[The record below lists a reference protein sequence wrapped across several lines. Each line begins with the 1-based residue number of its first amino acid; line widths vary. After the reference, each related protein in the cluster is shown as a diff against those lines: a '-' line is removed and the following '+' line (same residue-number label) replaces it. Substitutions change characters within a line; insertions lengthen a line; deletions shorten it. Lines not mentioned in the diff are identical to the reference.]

1 MQRLCAEQ
9 YNRSQIS
16 LITWPEKG
24 EMTDRRKVDLV
35 EISYLKSNSLF
46 KNMEVNK
53 IMIKYENILTL
64 CLP

>member
-1 MQRLCAEQ
+1 
-9 YNRSQIS
+9 
-16 LITWPEKG
+16 
-24 EMTDRRKVDLV
+24 MTDRRKVDLV